1 MSALAEQLS
10 HWLRQQVLAAGA
22 NGLVVGLS
30 GGLDSAVVARLCQL
44 ATPGE
49 VLAVILPCQSDPQD
63 AQDAR
68 LIARHFDLPMTQI
81 DLDRSYDVL
90 VEGIKTGTH
99 GLPEPGSGAPPE
111 DVRARRPFA
120 NVKARLRMMTLYYL
134 ANTMNYLVAGTG
146 NRCELEIGY
155 YTKYGD
161 GGVDVLP
168 LGRLLKSEVAKLA
181 RELDIPE
188 PIIEKPASAGLWIGQ
203 TDEAELGFTYDHLEA
218 YVTQGPE
225 AVSPALALRIERMMR
240 SSGHK
245 RQLPPMP
252 PATED

>member
-1 MSALAEQLS
+1 MAQLS
-10 HWLRQQVLAAGA
+10 RWLRQQVLAAGA

-44 ATPGE
+44 ATRGE
-49 VLAVILPCQSDPQD
+49 VLAAIFPCQSDPKDELD
-63 AQDAR
+63 AK
-68 LIARHFDLPMTQI
+68 LIAKHCGFPLTQVK
-81 DLDRSYDVL
+81 LDRSYDIL
-90 VEGIKTGTH
+90 IESIKTGTRVLH
-99 GLPEPGSGAPPE
+99 DPGSESPLE
-111 DVRARRPFA
+111 DVRLRTALA

-146 NRCELEIGY
+146 NRCELEVGY
-155 YTKYGD
+155 YAKHGD

-168 LGRLLKSEVAKLA
+168 LGRLLKSKVSKLA
-181 RELDIPE
+181 REFHIPK

-203 TDEAELGFTYDHLEA
+203 TDEVELGFTYDHLEA

-225 AVSPALALRIERMMR
+225 AVLPSLALRIERMMQ

-245 RQLPPMP
+245 RQLPSMP
-252 PATED
+252 PAIEE

>member
-49 VLAVILPCQSDPQD
+49 ALAAILPCQSDPKDELD
-63 AQDAR
+63 AK
-68 LIARHFDLPMTQI
+68 LIAKHFDLPTTQVN
-81 DLDRSYDVL
+81 LDRSYGILIESIKIGTRVL
-90 VEGIKTGTH
+90 Q
-99 GLPEPGSGAPPE
+99 EPCSESPLE
-111 DVRARRPFA
+111 DVRLRTALA

-146 NRCELEIGY
+146 NRCELEVGY

-168 LGRLLKSEVAKLA
+168 LGRLLKSEVTKLA
-181 RELDIPE
+181 REFHIPE

-203 TDEAELGFTYDHLEA
+203 TDEVELGFTYDHLEA

-225 AVSPALALRIERMMR
+225 AVSPSLALHIEWMMQ
-240 SSGHK
+240 SSEHK
-245 RQLPPMP
+245 RQLPSMP
-252 PATED
+252 PATEA